1 MHARVDTDVDGLS
14 SLSADAWAITGDV
27 AFGPTGIAG
36 ALLGLGAVPADMA
49 NARAVVA
56 L

>member
-27 AFGPTGIAG
+27 AAKHNHVSRWVKIIGNGW
-36 ALLGLGAVPADMA
+36 
-49 NARAVVA
+49 
-56 L
+56 